1 MKKLTKTC
9 LCIAAA
15 VTVLT
20 AFWVGF
26 GLGLAEQEPEP
37 VEKNVTVIEPVS
49 EGVRAGEV
57 YTTEIWDNGEVR
69 IVTTQGYINQLSER
83 TILITDRNLDEVQE
97 EISDMMD
104 IPEEQR

>member
-57 YTTEIWDNGEVR
+57 YTTEIWDNGKVR
-69 IVTTQGYINQLSER
+69 IVTTQGYINQLSEH
-83 TILITDRNLDEVQE
+83 TVVVTDRGLDDVQQ
-97 EISDMMD
+97 EILDSMD
-104 IPEEQR
+104 VVR

>member
-1 MKKLTKTC
+1 MKKLTRTC

-26 GLGLAEQEPEP
+26 GLGISQPQKVQE
-37 VEKNVTVIEPVS
+37 KVTVIEPVS
-49 EGVRAGEV
+49 KGVAEGEI

-69 IVTTQGYINQLSER
+69 IVTTQGYINQLSEH
-83 TILITDRNLDEVQE
+83 TVIVTDRSLDDVQKELSDAMDEVGE
-97 EISDMMD
+97 
-104 IPEEQR
+104 

>member
-1 MKKLTKTC
+1 MKKLTRTC

-57 YTTEIWDNGEVR
+57 YTTEIWDNGEAR
-69 IVTTQGYINQLSER
+69 IMTTVPYVQQVSEH
-83 TILITDRNLDEVQE
+83 TVIITDRDMSAVVKEIQE
-97 EISDMMD
+97 AMK
-104 IPEEQR
+104 